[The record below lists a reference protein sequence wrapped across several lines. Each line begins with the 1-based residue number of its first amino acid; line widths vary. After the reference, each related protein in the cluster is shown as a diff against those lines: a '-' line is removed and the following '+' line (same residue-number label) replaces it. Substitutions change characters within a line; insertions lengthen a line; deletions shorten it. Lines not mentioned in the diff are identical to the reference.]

1 MLALARVAV
10 ESPTRDGSSD
20 GDGSPDASIINDQQ
34 LLGEPLLS
42 QRGMYH
48 SIRYHM
54 THNLGVDVGGTFT
67 DVIVFDESTHELTI
81 DKVLSTPANPSEG
94 VIYGVEEATAK
105 AGTVVSD
112 LDLLFHGTTVVTN
125 MLLEETGA
133 RVGLITTAGHEDIL
147 HLARA
152 WTPGPLYG
160 WMDME
165 KPEPLADLVDTRGVA
180 GTISSPTGE
189 ETEPLDEAAVRDA
202 VRDLEAA
209 DVESLTVALLNSY
222 LNPAHEERVREIVA
236 EEAPELPV
244 SISAEIVPEY
254 GEYERTLTTVINDYA
269 RPTVIDY
276 LEELDESLTAAGSSA
291 TMNVVRSDGGLMSS
305 RAAKE
310 RPVELALSGPSGGV
324 VGAATIASKKGVPDV
339 LTLDM
344 GGTSTDVSLV
354 EGGTPET
361 TRQTKVG
368 YREFKSRSVDV
379 NTVGAGGGSIARVQL
394 NGSLQVGPESAGADP
409 GPACYGRGGDSP
421 TVTDANVVLGRIPE
435 TVQLGG
441 RMELDREAARDAVAT
456 IADERDS
463 TVEEAAQAILDI
475 VNENMHGALRVVS
488 VERGYDPRE
497 FGLVAFGGAGP
508 MHANALADVI
518 GAYPLVIPPGPGVM
532 SAFGFLTSDI
542 QNEFSETYLET
553 EADVDGEDV
562 SEELRAL
569 EDEASEWLVSEGVD
583 EADHAFEY
591 FAECRYFRQD
601 IQMSI
606 PVDIENLRETG
617 LAEIKDDFEAR
628 HDRQFGF
635 SLDAPLEIANL
646 RVIGKGTLQGVTIE
660 EQELADA
667 DPTDAEID
675 VSDVYFDGEY
685 YETPIYDRAELQP
698 GNELDGPAI
707 VTDDDSTVVVQP
719 DHTATIDRYA
729 NIEINRGESQ

>member
-1 MLALARVAV
+1 
-10 ESPTRDGSSD
+10 
-20 GDGSPDASIINDQQ
+20 
-34 LLGEPLLS
+34 
-42 QRGMYH
+42 
-48 SIRYHM
+48 M

-67 DVIVFDESTHELTI
+67 DVIIFDETTHELTI
-81 DKVLSTPANPSEG
+81 DKVLSTPANPAEG
-94 VIYGVEEATAK
+94 VIHGIEEATAK
-105 AGTVVSD
+105 ADTTVAD
-112 LDLLFHGTTVVTN
+112 LKLLFHGTTVVTN
-125 MLLEETGA
+125 MLLEEAGS
-133 RVGLITTAGHEDIL
+133 RVGLVTTAGHEDVL

-160 WMDME
+160 WMSME
-165 KPEPLADLVDTRGVA
+165 KPAPLADLVDTRGV
-180 GTISSPTGE
+180 GGRISSPAGE
-189 ETEPLDEAAVRDA
+189 EIEPLDETAVREA
-202 VRDLEAA
+202 VRELEAA
-209 DVESLTVALLNSY
+209 GVESITVALLNAY
-222 LNPAHEERVREIVA
+222 LNPAHEQRVREIVA

-244 SISAEIVPEY
+244 SISSEIVPEY

-269 RPTVIDY
+269 RPTVISY
-276 LEELDESLTAAGSSA
+276 LDDLDESLSAAGSEA

-305 RAAKE
+305 GAAKE

-324 VGAATIASKKGVPDV
+324 VGAATIASAKGVPDV

-354 EGGTPET
+354 EDGTAET

-409 GPACYGRGGDSP
+409 GPACYGQGGEEP
-421 TVTDANVVLGRIPE
+421 TVTDANVVLGRIPPS
-435 TVQLGG
+435 VQLGG

-456 IADERDS
+456 IADERGS

-508 MHANALADVI
+508 MHANALADVMDT
-518 GAYPLVIPPGPGVM
+518 YPLLIPPGPGVM

-542 QNEFSETYLET
+542 QNEFAETYLET
-553 EADVDGEDV
+553 DEDVDGADV
-562 SEELRAL
+562 AEEFRAL
-569 EDEASEWLVSEGVD
+569 EAEATSWLASEGVD

-591 FAECRYFRQD
+591 AADCRYFRQD

-606 PVDIENLRETG
+606 PVSPENLQRESG

-646 RVIGKGTLQGVTIE
+646 RVIGKGRLQGVTIE
-660 EQELADA
+660 DQPLGDA
-667 DPTDAEID
+667 DPSDAELAIEE
-675 VSDVYFDGEY
+675 VYFDGEHY
-685 YETPIYDRAELQP
+685 DTAIYDRTELRP
-698 GNELDGPAI
+698 GNAIDGPAI
-707 VTDDDSTVVVQP
+707 VTDADSTVVVQP
-719 DHTATIDRYA
+719 DHDATIDRYG
-729 NIEINRGESQ
+729 NIEINRGENR

>member
-1 MLALARVAV
+1 
-10 ESPTRDGSSD
+10 
-20 GDGSPDASIINDQQ
+20 
-34 LLGEPLLS
+34 
-42 QRGMYH
+42 
-48 SIRYHM
+48 M

-67 DVIVFDESTHELTI
+67 DVIVFDKATHELTV
-81 DKVLSTPANPSEG
+81 DKVLSTPSAPSEG
-94 VIYGVEEATAK
+94 VLHGIEEATAK
-105 AGTVVSD
+105 AETSVAE

-125 MLLEETGA
+125 MLLEETGS
-133 RVGLITTAGHEDIL
+133 RVGLLTSAGHEDVL

-160 WMDME
+160 WMAME
-165 KPEPLADLVDTRGVA
+165 KPAPLADLVDTRGIA
-180 GTISSPTGE
+180 GRISAPEGE
-189 ETEPLDEAAVRDA
+189 ETEPLDEDEVREV
-202 VRDLEAA
+202 VRALEASG
-209 DVESLTVALLNSY
+209 VESLTVALLNSY
-222 LNPAHEERVREIVA
+222 LNPAHERRVRELVA
-236 EEAPELPV
+236 EEAPDLPV
-244 SISAEIVPEY
+244 STSAEIVPEY

-276 LEELDESLTAAGSSA
+276 LDDLDDSLAEAGSTA

-305 RAAKE
+305 DAAKG

-324 VGAATIASKKGVPDV
+324 VGAATIASTRGTPDV

-354 EGGTPET
+354 ESGSAET

-409 GPACYGRGGDSP
+409 GPACYGQGGEEP
-421 TVTDANVVLGRIPE
+421 TVTDANVVLGRIPSS
-435 TVQLGG
+435 VQLGG
-441 RMELDREAARDAVAT
+441 RMALDRAAARDAVAT
-456 IADERDS
+456 IADERGS
-463 TVEEAAQAILDI
+463 TTEEAAQAIVDI

-508 MHANALADVI
+508 MHANALADMMN
-518 GAYPLVIPPGPGVM
+518 AYPLIVPPGPGVM
-532 SAFGFLTSDI
+532 SAFGFLTSDV

-562 SEELRAL
+562 FEKFSAL
-569 EDEASEWLVSEGVD
+569 EAEASEWLESEGVD
-583 EADHAFEY
+583 DADHAFEY
-591 FAECRYFRQD
+591 VADCRYFRQD

-606 PVDIENLRETG
+606 PVSIERLRSEAG

-635 SLDAPLEIANL
+635 SLDAPLEIATL
-646 RVIGKGTLQGVTIE
+646 RVIGKGALQGVTIE
-660 EQELADA
+660 ER
-667 DPTDAEID
+667 DPAGTDPGGAEISVD
-675 VSDVYFDGEY
+675 EVHFDDEAHK
-685 YETPIYDRAELQP
+685 TPIYDRAELRA

-707 VTDDDSTVVVQP
+707 VTDADSTVVVQP
-719 DHTATIDRYA
+719 DHRAVVDRYA
-729 NIEINRGESQ
+729 NLEITRGEGR

>member
-1 MLALARVAV
+1 
-10 ESPTRDGSSD
+10 
-20 GDGSPDASIINDQQ
+20 
-34 LLGEPLLS
+34 
-42 QRGMYH
+42 
-48 SIRYHM
+48 M
-54 THNLGVDVGGTFT
+54 TYNLGVDVGGTFT
-67 DVIVFDESTHELTI
+67 DVIVFDETTHELTI
-81 DKVLSTPANPSEG
+81 DKVLSTPTNPSEG
-94 VIYGVEEATAK
+94 VLRGVEEATAK
-105 AGTVVSD
+105 AGTTVAD
-112 LDLLFHGTTVVTN
+112 LELLFHGTTVVTN
-125 MLLEETGA
+125 MLLEETGS
-133 RVGLITTAGHEDIL
+133 RVGLITTAGHEDVL

-165 KPEPLADLVDTRGVA
+165 KPTPLADLVDTRGV
-180 GTISSPTGE
+180 GGRIDSPTGDE
-189 ETEPLDEAAVRDA
+189 IDPLDEPAVRDA
-202 VRDLEAA
+202 VRELDAA
-209 DVESLTVALLNSY
+209 GVESVTVALLNAY
-222 LNPAHEERVREIVA
+222 LNPAHEERVREIIA

-269 RPTVIDY
+269 RPTVIRY
-276 LEELDESLTAAGSSA
+276 LEELDESLSAAGSVA

-305 RAAKE
+305 GAAKD

-324 VGAATIASKKGVPDV
+324 VGAATIASKKEVPDV

-354 EGGTPET
+354 ENGTPET

-409 GPACYGRGGDSP
+409 GPACYGRGGEEP
-421 TVTDANVVLGRIPE
+421 TVTDANVVLGRIPPS
-435 TVQLGG
+435 VQLGG

-456 IADERDS
+456 IADDRGT
-463 TVEEAAQAILDI
+463 TVAEAAQAILDI

-508 MHANALADVI
+508 MHANTLASVMD
-518 GAYPLVIPPGPGVM
+518 AYPLIVPPGPGVM

-553 EADVDGEDV
+553 DDDVDGVEIA
-562 SEELRAL
+562 EAFGAL
-569 EDEASEWLVSEGVD
+569 KDEARAWLVSEGVD
-583 EADHAFEY
+583 EADHGFEY
-591 FAECRYFRQD
+591 VADCRYFRQD

-606 PVDIENLRETG
+606 PVTLERLRSEAG
-617 LAEIKDDFEAR
+617 LADIKDDFEAR

-646 RVIGKGTLQGVTIE
+646 RVIGTGTLQGVTIE
-660 EQELADA
+660 EQPLADA
-667 DPTDAEID
+667 DPSGAERD
-675 VSDVYFDGEY
+675 THEVYFDGTHY
-685 YETPIYDRAELQP
+685 DTSIYDRGALQP
-698 GNELDGPAI
+698 GNELEGPAI
-707 VTDDDSTVVVQP
+707 VTDADSTVVVQP
-719 DHTATIDRYA
+719 DHAAIIDRYG
-729 NIEINRGESQ
+729 NIEINRGGGR

>member
-1 MLALARVAV
+1 
-10 ESPTRDGSSD
+10 
-20 GDGSPDASIINDQQ
+20 
-34 LLGEPLLS
+34 
-42 QRGMYH
+42 
-48 SIRYHM
+48 M

-67 DVIVFDESTHELTI
+67 DVIVFDEATHELTI

-94 VIYGVEEATAK
+94 VIRGVEEATEK
-105 AGTVVSD
+105 AGTSVSD

-133 RVGLITTAGHEDIL
+133 RVGLITTAGHEDVL

-180 GTISSPTGE
+180 GTISAPDGV

-209 DVESLTVALLNSY
+209 GVESLTVALLNSY
-222 LNPAHEERVREIVA
+222 LNPCHEERVREIVA

-244 SISAEIVPEY
+244 SISSEIVPEY

-269 RPTVIDY
+269 RPTVIEY
-276 LEELDESLTAAGSSA
+276 LEELDESLAAAGSTA

-305 RAAKE
+305 EAAKR

-368 YREFKSRSVDV
+368 YREFKSRAVDV

-409 GPACYGRGGDSP
+409 GPACYGQGGEEP
-421 TVTDANVVLGRIPE
+421 TVTDANVVLGRIPP
-435 TVQLGG
+435 TVRLGG

-456 IADERDS
+456 IADERGS

-508 MHANALADVI
+508 MHATALADVMD
-518 GAYPLVIPPGPGVM
+518 AYPLIVPPGPGVM
-532 SAFGFLTSDI
+532 SAFGFLTSDV

-562 SEELRAL
+562 YEKLQEL
-569 EDEASEWLVSEGVD
+569 ETEASEWLAAEGVD
-583 EADHAFEY
+583 DTDQSFDY
-591 FAECRYFRQD
+591 VAECRYFRQD

-606 PVDIENLRETG
+606 PVAIENLREAG

-646 RVIGKGTLQGVTIE
+646 RVIGKGSVQGVTIE
-660 EQELADA
+660 EEELT
-667 DPTDAEID
+667 DPDPSNAEID
-675 VSDVYFDGEY
+675 TNDIYFDGDHH
-685 YETPIYDRAELQP
+685 ETPIYDRTELRP

-719 DHTATIDRYA
+719 DHTATIDRYG
-729 NIEINRGESQ
+729 NIEINRGKRQ

>member
-1 MLALARVAV
+1 MA
-10 ESPTRDGSSD
+10 
-20 GDGSPDASIINDQQ
+20 
-34 LLGEPLLS
+34 
-42 QRGMYH
+42 
-48 SIRYHM
+48 
-54 THNLGVDVGGTFT
+54 HNLGVDVGGTFT
-67 DVIVFDESTHELTI
+67 DVIVFDQDTHELTI

-94 VIYGVEEATAK
+94 VLRGIEEATTK
-105 AGTVVSD
+105 AGTSVGE

-125 MLLEETGA
+125 MLLEETGS
-133 RVGLITTAGHEDIL
+133 RVGLITTEGHEDVL

-160 WMDME
+160 WMDMQ

-180 GTISSPTGE
+180 GTIASPEGE
-189 ETEPLDEAAVRDA
+189 ETEPLDEDAVRSA
-202 VRDLEAA
+202 VRDLQAAGVEA
-209 DVESLTVALLNSY
+209 VTVALLNSY

-269 RPTVIDY
+269 RPQVIRY
-276 LEELDESLTAAGSSA
+276 LDDLDDSLEAAGSSA

-305 RAAKE
+305 AAAKN

-324 VGAATIASKKGVPDV
+324 VGAATIAGRKGVPDV

-354 EGGTPET
+354 EDGTPET

-394 NGSLQVGPESAGADP
+394 SGALQVGPESSGADP
-409 GPACYGRGGDSP
+409 GPACYGQGGEEP

-441 RMELDREAARDAVAT
+441 KMDLDHEAARVAIEG
-456 IADERDS
+456 IAEQRG
-463 TVEEAAQAILDI
+463 TGVEEAAQAVLDI

-508 MHANALADVI
+508 MHANALADVM
-518 GAYPLVIPPGPGVM
+518 GAYPLVVPPGPGVM

-542 QNEFSETYLET
+542 QNEFSETYLRT
-553 EADVDGEDV
+553 DQDVDGADV
-562 SEELRAL
+562 HGELESLRGEATAWL
-569 EDEASEWLVSEGVD
+569 ESEGVEPSAHEFD
-583 EADHAFEY
+583 YLAD
-591 FAECRYFRQD
+591 CRYYRQD

-606 PVDIENLRETG
+606 PIDVDSLVDGSG

-646 RVIGKGTLQGVTIE
+646 RVIGKGGLEGVAIE
-660 EQELADA
+660 EQPLGDTAPSGA
-667 DPTDAEID
+667 RID
-675 VSDVYFDGEY
+675 TSEVYFDGSY
-685 YETPIYDRAELQP
+685 VETPIYDRAELHP
-698 GNELDGPAI
+698 GNEISGPAI
-707 VTDDDSTVVVQP
+707 VVEDDSTVVIQP

-729 NIEINRGESQ
+729 NIEVTRGDSE